1 MAGRLYEVQP
11 GRSRGRSSRW
21 KLLCRQQR
29 KLQIDG
35 ATVGAVVE
43 VAASV
48 GATGAVERRP

>member
-1 MAGRLYEVQP
+1 LAGRLYEVQP

-35 ATVGAVVE
+35 AAVGAVVE